1 LPTTEEIRMQNRLL
15 VLAIALAGVTLAAC
29 GDDDSTTPTPVSKIL
44 NFRATMNGAGE
55 SPNAVTTNATGTF
68 TATLDTS
75 TNVFTWTSTFSGFNA
90 NITAGHIHGP
100 FVNGTSGTAG
110 VILNFATV
118 AGSSLTGVGATTG
131 STSGTVTLNSA
142 LQLTTNPAP
151 GINGDSL
158 RKLIL
163 ANATYVNVHT
173 TANTGGEIRAQLLRV
188 P

>member
-1 LPTTEEIRMQNRLL
+1 MHKKLL
-15 VLAIALAGVTLAAC
+15 VLAVALAGVTLASC
-29 GDDDSTTPTPVSKIL
+29 GDDDTTAPPVSKVL

-55 SPNAVTTNATGTF
+55 SPTPVTTNATGTF

-75 TNVFTWTSTFSGFNA
+75 TNVFTWTSTFSGFGS

-100 FVNGTSGTAG
+100 FANGGTGSIG
-110 VILNFATV
+110 VILNFATA
-118 AGSSLTGVGATTG
+118 AGSSLTGVGSTTG
-131 STSGTVTLNSA
+131 STSGSVTLNSSV
-142 LQLTTNPAP
+142 QYTTTPAP

-163 ANATYVNVHT
+163 AQATYVNIHT
-173 TANTGGEIRAQLLRV
+173 QTNPGGEIRGQLLRV